1 MDNVWRITLGDR
13 SFSAAGPRLWN
24 DLPPGLLRPGLT
36 FHSFRPA
43 LKSHL
48 FGNSKQTAANTATLA
63 RADSKT
69 CRNDLEPLNDGVMSV
84 K

>member
-24 DLPPGLLRPGLT
+24 EETGLRRPGLT

-48 FGNSKQTAANTATLA
+48 FGNSKQTAANTVTLA

-69 CRNDLEPLNDGVMSV
+69 CRNELEPLNDGVTNV